1 MEPVHLI
8 TDSQQVRNWRDLQ
21 QVRNWTDGH
30 LHFHTQPELLGPLN
44 QPISLSSEVTEQ
56 LINKLTEWRYTN
68 LGIGDGSE
76 EKRRVCDRKVV
87 VLILPFSS
95 SSVFSHCSHIPCTF
109 MNIFR
114 AVPKGELSSWILTP
128 RQPHTV
134 ISGRITHSRFFD
146 TSSKH
151 NNSLNHK

>member
-8 TDSQQVRNWRDLQ
+8 TDSQQVRNWTDPQQVRNWTDPQ

-30 LHFHTQPELLGPLN
+30 LHFHTHPELLGPLN

-68 LGIGDGSE
+68 LGIGDGSV

-87 VLILPFSS
+87 VLILSFSS
-95 SSVFSHCSHIPCTF
+95 SSVFCTAATSLARSWTYSVLF
-109 MNIFR
+109 
-114 AVPKGELSSWILTP
+114 PKVNLVLG
-128 RQPHTV
+128 
-134 ISGRITHSRFFD
+134 F
-146 TSSKH
+146 
-151 NNSLNHK
+151 